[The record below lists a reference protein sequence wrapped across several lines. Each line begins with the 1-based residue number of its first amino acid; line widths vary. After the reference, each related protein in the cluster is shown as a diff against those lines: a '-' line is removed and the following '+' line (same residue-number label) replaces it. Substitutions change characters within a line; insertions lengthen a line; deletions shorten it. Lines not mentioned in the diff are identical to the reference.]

1 MIIAETSF
9 NEATK
14 EFKKFLAENNLPSEI
29 LWVFL
34 EDTFSRK
41 TKFYEKHFWL
51 KLPLAE
57 ENEKLAEKLYR
68 AGQQRK
74 FGICLSA
81 FALCEGKVCCAV
93 VIPKDKEDSEY
104 LFMSP
109 EHLKLSCVNDMPA
122 AQAVRSAF
130 RWKLFRLFPFKYK
143 QGNFLVYLQSKKDLQ
158 FSAV

>member
-1 MIIAETSF
+1 MIIPQTSF
-9 NEATK
+9 AEAAK

-34 EDTFSRK
+34 EDVFSRNIQL
-41 TKFYEKHFWL
+41 YETHFWL

-57 ENEKLAEKLYR
+57 ENEKLAEKLY
-68 AGQQRK
+68 GIGQRK
-74 FGICLSA
+74 NFGVGLSA
-81 FALCEGKVCCAV
+81 FALCEGKICCAV

-104 LFMSP
+104 MFMSP
-109 EHLKLSCVNDMPA
+109 EHLKFSYVTEMPV
-122 AQAVRSAF
+122 AQAVRSSF
-130 RWKLFRLFPFKYK
+130 RWKLFRLFPLKYK